1 MKKIVLAGGTGFL
14 GSFLASRFRDKGYEV
29 IIISRKKG
37 DLTWKDKKAIIDAL
51 DNADVL
57 INLAG
62 KSVDCRYNEKN
73 KREILASRIETTK
86 TIGEAILQCTYPP
99 KLWINSSTATIYRH
113 AEDRPMTESDGEV
126 GTGFSVNVAKH
137 WEKTFF
143 DFKLP
148 TTRQVALRM
157 AIVLGKDGGAMQPLK
172 RLTQIGFGGKQGK
185 GTQMFSWIHIEDVYQ
200 IILYLM
206 EHENLNGIFNCSSP
220 NPVNN
225 ELFMK
230 TLRNTLNKKIGL
242 PAPEWLLKIGALLI
256 QTETELILKSRWVV
270 PDRLLRSGYNFTF
283 PSLQKAF
290 KEIFV

>member
-1 MKKIVLAGGTGFL
+1 
-14 GSFLASRFRDKGYEV
+14 
-29 IIISRKKG
+29 
-37 DLTWKDKKAIIDAL
+37 
-51 DNADVL
+51 
-57 INLAG
+57 
-62 KSVDCRYNEKN
+62 
-73 KREILASRIETTK
+73 
-86 TIGEAILQCTYPP
+86 
-99 KLWINSSTATIYRH
+99 
-113 AEDRPMTESDGEV
+113 
-126 GTGFSVNVAKH
+126 
-137 WEKTFF
+137 
-143 DFKLP
+143 
-148 TTRQVALRM
+148 M

-172 RLTQIGFGGKQGK
+172 RLTQIDFGGKQGK

-200 IILYLM
+200 IILFLM
-206 EHENLNGIFNCSSP
+206 EHENLNGVFNCSSP